1 MSDLTLPNEWWK
13 GEKAA
18 LTLTFDDG
26 FKSTYDLTKGLLST
40 YDIHATYY
48 VPVAYIGGSIYGLP
62 VMSWSDLKECAKLGM
77 EVGSHSVN
85 HYEFRTSLLDKA
97 KKVLRNL
104 AAEQSMVKYMA
115 LITALITKQTATDA
129 LCDDEEFEVVS
140 SKDTIE
146 RQLHPYKVRSFAYPK
161 GSCSNESKNVV
172 NAAGYIAARG
182 ATLGFNKPSGADLYA
197 LRSFVCRGYTNVT
210 YLNRQVD
217 RALRTGAW
225 LIEVFHV
232 VSSDARGTVREVAS
246 PELLKKHLDY
256 IAGKRIWIDTLANI
270 ASHIRDFAPKTIG
283 NG

>member
-1 MSDLTLPNEWWK
+1 MSDFPLTSEWRN
-13 GEKAA
+13 GAKAA

-26 FKSTYDLTKGLLST
+26 FKSTYDLTKELLST

-48 VPVAYIGGSIYGLP
+48 VPVAYIGRSMYGIP

-97 KKVLRNL
+97 EKVLRNL
-104 AAEQSMVKYMA
+104 AAEQSMAKY
-115 LITALITKQTATDA
+115 IALITKQTASDA
-129 LCDDEEFEVVS
+129 LCEDEEFEVVS

-146 RQLHPYKVRSFAYPK
+146 RQLHPYKVKSFAYPK
-161 GSCSNESKNVV
+161 GACSNESKNLVK
-172 NAAGYIAARG
+172 AAGYIAARG
-182 ATLGFNKPSGADLYA
+182 ATLGFNQPSGADLYA
-197 LRSFVCRGYTNVT
+197 LRSFVCRGYTNVA

-217 RALRTGAW
+217 RALQTGGW

-232 VSSDARGTVREVAS
+232 VSSDARGTIKEVAS

-256 IAGKRIWIDTLANI
+256 VAGKGIWIDTLANI
-270 ASHIRDFAPKTIG
+270 VSHVRDIAPNTMA